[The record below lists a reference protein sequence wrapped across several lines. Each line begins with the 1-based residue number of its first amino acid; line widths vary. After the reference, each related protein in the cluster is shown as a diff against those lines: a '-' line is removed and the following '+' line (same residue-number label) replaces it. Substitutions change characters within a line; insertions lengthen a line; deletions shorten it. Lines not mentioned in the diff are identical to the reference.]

1 MCWAQVKPALKY
13 LTDPKYEHDRPKNTH
28 SSTHDKYFKEQ
39 IMSKQ
44 QYNLHTKTDYLN
56 RKMFLDP
63 AGPVTIQRFEE
74 VKYKKIADFE
84 ATARG
89 FFWQPEEISLTKDS
103 NDFKDAS
110 DAVKHIFTSN
120 LLRQTALDS
129 LQGRGPSQIFMPVIS
144 LPELEAL
151 VYNWTFF
158 ETNIHSKSYSHI
170 IRNIYNVPKD
180 VFNTIHDTK
189 EIVDMASSV
198 GDYYEAL
205 HMVNCRKQMG
215 ETVTEHEHVR
225 AIWMALHAS
234 YALEAF
240 RFMVSFATSL
250 AMVENRIF
258 IGNGN
263 IISLILQDELLHK
276 GWTAYL
282 INQVIKEDPRF
293 LVAKEEC
300 EQEVYQLYMDVIR
313 EEKAW
318 ADYLFNKGP
327 VIGLNAN
334 ILKDFVDY
342 TAVGALKDI
351 GIKYQGIAPKSTPIP
366 WFNKHTDTSKKQTAL
381 QENESTN
388 YVIGVMSEGIDYDAL
403 PAL

>member
-1 MCWAQVKPALKY
+1 VDAEKVLGY
-13 LTDPKYEHDRPKNTH
+13 N
-28 SSTHDKYFKEQ
+28 
-39 IMSKQ
+39 MSQ
-44 QYNLHTKTDYLN
+44 EQYNLNTKTDYLS

-89 FFWQPEEISLTKDS
+89 FFWQPEEISLSKDA
-103 NDFKDAS
+103 NDFKEAS

-129 LQGRGPSQIFMPVIS
+129 LQGRGPSQIFTPVVS

-151 VYNWTFF
+151 VYNWTFY

-198 GDYYEAL
+198 GNYYDAL
-205 HMVNCRKQMG
+205 HQINCRKESG
-215 ETVTEHEHVR
+215 EKINETTHIK

-250 AMVENRIF
+250 AMVENKIF

-293 LVAKEEC
+293 AAIKGEC

-313 EEKAW
+313 EEKEW
-318 ADYLFNKGP
+318 ADYLFQKGP
-327 VIGLNAN
+327 VIGLNAQ

-351 GIKYQGIAPKSTPIP
+351 GIKYNNPAPKSTPIP
-366 WFNKHTDTSKKQTAL
+366 WFNKHSDTSKKQTAL
-381 QENESTN
+381 QESESTN
-388 YVIGVMSEGIDYDAL
+388 YVIGVMSEAIDYDAL
-403 PAL
+403 PSL

>member
-1 MCWAQVKPALKY
+1 
-13 LTDPKYEHDRPKNTH
+13 
-28 SSTHDKYFKEQ
+28 
-39 IMSKQ
+39 MSKR
-44 QYNLHTKTDYLN
+44 QYNLANKTDYVN

-74 VKYKKIADFE
+74 VKYNKIADYE
-84 ATARG
+84 KTARG
-89 FFWQPEEISLTKDS
+89 FFWVPEEINLSKDA

-110 DAVKHIFTSN
+110 AAVKHIFTSN

-129 LQGRGPSQIFMPVIS
+129 LQGRAPSQVFMPVIS

-151 VYNWTFF
+151 IYNWTFF
-158 ETNIHSKSYSHI
+158 ETNIHSRSYSHI

-189 EIVDMASSV
+189 EIVDMAASV
-198 GDYYEAL
+198 GRYYDQL
-205 HMVNCRKQMG
+205 HEINCRKEIG
-215 ETVTEHEHVR
+215 ETISEKDHVR
-225 AIWMALHAS
+225 AIYMALHAS

-276 GWTAYL
+276 GWTAWL
-282 INQVIKEDPRF
+282 INQVVKEDPRF
-293 LVAKEEC
+293 AAAKQEC
-300 EQEVYQLYMDVIR
+300 EAEVYQLYLDVIA
-313 EEKAW
+313 EEKTW
-318 ADYLFNKGP
+318 ADYLFKLGP
-327 VIGLNAN
+327 VIGLNAA

-351 GIKYQGIAPKSTPIP
+351 GIKYQATAPRSTPIP
-366 WFNKHTDTSKKQTAL
+366 WFNKHTDTSKKQSAL
-381 QENESTN
+381 QETESTN
-388 YVIGVMSEGIDYDAL
+388 YVIGVMGENLDYDAL
-403 PAL
+403 PAI

>member
-1 MCWAQVKPALKY
+1 
-13 LTDPKYEHDRPKNTH
+13 
-28 SSTHDKYFKEQ
+28 
-39 IMSKQ
+39 MSQ
-44 QYNLHTKTDYLN
+44 EQYNLKTKTDYLN

-89 FFWQPEEISLTKDS
+89 FFWQPEEISLSKDA

-110 DAVKHIFTSN
+110 DAIKHIFTSN

-129 LQGRGPSQIFMPVIS
+129 LQGRGPTQVFTPVCS
-144 LPELEAL
+144 LPEVEAL
-151 VYNWTFF
+151 MYNWGFF

-180 VFNTIHDTK
+180 VFNTIHDTE
-189 EIVDMASSV
+189 EIVGMASSV
-198 GDYYEAL
+198 GKYYDAL
-205 HMVNCRKQMG
+205 HILNCYK
-215 ETVTEHEHVR
+215 ETGTDVAESHHIK
-225 AIWMALHAS
+225 AIWLALHAS

-250 AMVENRIF
+250 AMVENKIF

-282 INQVIKEDPRF
+282 INQVVKEDQRF
-293 LVAKEEC
+293 AQAKIDC
-300 EQEVYQLYMDVIR
+300 EQEVYAMYMDVIS
-313 EEKAW
+313 EEKQW
-318 ADYLFNKGP
+318 ADYLFKKGP

-342 TAVGALKDI
+342 TAVAALKDI
-351 GIKYQGIAPKSTPIP
+351 GIKYQQAAPKSTPIP
-366 WFNKHTDTSKKQTAL
+366 WFNKHVDTSKKQTAL
-381 QENESTN
+381 QESESTN

>member
-1 MCWAQVKPALKY
+1 
-13 LTDPKYEHDRPKNTH
+13 
-28 SSTHDKYFKEQ
+28 
-39 IMSKQ
+39 MSKQ
-44 QYNLHTKTDYLN
+44 QYNLNTKTDYLS
-56 RKMFLDP
+56 RKMFLDE

-74 VKYKKIADFE
+74 VKYPKIANFE
-84 ATARG
+84 TTARG
-89 FFWQPEEISLTKDS
+89 FFWVPEEVSLTKDAA
-103 NDFKDAS
+103 DFKDAS

-129 LQGRGPSQIFMPVIS
+129 LQGRGPSQVFAPVIS

-158 ETNIHSKSYSHI
+158 ETNIHSRSYSHI
-170 IRNIYNVPKD
+170 IRNIYNVPKE
-180 VFNTIHDTK
+180 VFNTIHDTQ

-198 GDYYEAL
+198 GDYYDAL
-205 HMVNCRKQMG
+205 HQVNCRKELGM
-215 ETVTEHEHVR
+215 EVTEKEHIK
-225 AIWMALHAS
+225 AIYMALHAS

-258 IGNGN
+258 MGNGN

-282 INQVIKEDPRF
+282 INQVVKEDPRF
-293 LVAKEEC
+293 AAVKAEC
-300 EQEVYQLYMDVIR
+300 EQEVYALYMDVIR

-318 ADYLFNKGP
+318 AHYLFKKGP

-334 ILKDFVDY
+334 ILCDFVDY
-342 TAVGALKDI
+342 TARGALLDI
-351 GIKYQGIAPKSTPIP
+351 GIKYQATAPKTTPIP

-381 QENESTN
+381 QESESTS
-388 YVIGVMSEGIDYDAL
+388 YVIGVMSDALDYDEL
-403 PAL
+403 PSI

>member
-1 MCWAQVKPALKY
+1 
-13 LTDPKYEHDRPKNTH
+13 
-28 SSTHDKYFKEQ
+28 
-39 IMSKQ
+39 MSKE
-44 QYNLHTKTDYLN
+44 QYNLKTPTNYLN

-74 VKYKKIADFE
+74 VRYPKIADFE

-129 LQGRGPSQIFMPVIS
+129 LQGRGPTQVFTPVCS
-144 LPELEAL
+144 LPEVEAL
-151 VYNWTFF
+151 MYNWGFF

-198 GDYYEAL
+198 GNYYDKL
-205 HMVNCRKQMG
+205 HAINCAKELG
-215 ETVTEHEHVR
+215 DTNVSETYHIK

-258 IGNGN
+258 MGNGN

-276 GWTAYL
+276 GWTAYI
-282 INQVIKEDPRF
+282 INQVIKEDSRF
-293 LVAKEEC
+293 ADIKAEC
-300 EQEVYQLYMDVIR
+300 EAEVYQLYMDVIR

-318 ADYLFNKGP
+318 ADYLFQKGP
-327 VIGLNAN
+327 VIGLNAA

-351 GIKYQGIAPKSTPIP
+351 GIKYQALAPKTTPIP

-381 QENESTN
+381 QESESTS
-388 YVIGVMSEGIDYDAL
+388 YVIGVMSDTVNYNEL
-403 PAL
+403 PEI

>member
-1 MCWAQVKPALKY
+1 
-13 LTDPKYEHDRPKNTH
+13 
-28 SSTHDKYFKEQ
+28 
-39 IMSKQ
+39 MSKE

-63 AGPVTIQRFEE
+63 QGPVTIQRFEE
-74 VKYKKIADFE
+74 VKYKKLADFDS
-84 ATARG
+84 TARG
-89 FFWQPEEISLTKDS
+89 FFWQPEEISLTKDA
-103 NDFKDAS
+103 NDFKEAS
-110 DAVKHIFTSN
+110 EAVKHIFTSN

-129 LQGRGPSQIFMPVIS
+129 LQGRGPTQVFTPVCSI
-144 LPELEAL
+144 PELEAL
-151 VYNWTFF
+151 MYNWGFF

-180 VFNTIHDTK
+180 IFNTIHDTQ

-198 GDYYEAL
+198 GKYYDKL
-205 HMVNCRKQMG
+205 HELNCFK
-215 ETVTEHEHVR
+215 EINPKTVSEENHIK
-225 AIWMALHAS
+225 AIWLALNAS

-250 AMVENRIF
+250 AMVENKIF

-276 GWTAYL
+276 GWTAYI
-282 INQVIKEDPRF
+282 INQVVKEDERF
-293 LVAKEEC
+293 AKAKREC
-300 EQEVYQLYMDVIR
+300 EGEVYQLYAEVIA
-313 EEKAW
+313 EEKSW

-334 ILKDFVDY
+334 VLKDFVDY
-342 TAVGALKDI
+342 TAVSALKDI
-351 GIKYQGIAPKSTPIP
+351 GIKYQSNAPKSTPIP
-366 WFNKHTDTSKKQTAL
+366 WFNKHSDTSKKQTAL

-388 YVIGVMSEGIDYDAL
+388 YVLGVMSESLDYDQL
-403 PAL
+403 PSL

>member
-1 MCWAQVKPALKY
+1 MAIA
-13 LTDPKYEHDRPKNTH
+13 
-28 SSTHDKYFKEQ
+28 
-39 IMSKQ
+39 
-44 QYNLHTKTDYLN
+44 QYNLNTPTDYLN

-63 AGPVTIQRFEE
+63 LGPVTIQRFEE
-74 VKYKKIADFE
+74 VKYNKLQKVE
-84 ATARG
+84 QTARG
-89 FFWQPEEISLTKDS
+89 FFWVPEEISLSKDA

-129 LQGRGPSQIFMPVIS
+129 LQGRGPSQIFTPVIS

-158 ETNIHSKSYSHI
+158 ETNIHSRSYSHI
-170 IRNIYNVPKD
+170 IRNIYNVPKE
-180 VFNTIHDTK
+180 VFNSIHDTK

-198 GDYYEAL
+198 GNYYDKL
-205 HMVNCRKQMG
+205 HVLNCQK
-215 ETVTEHEHVR
+215 ETGIIVPETEHIK
-225 AIWMALHAS
+225 AIWLALNAS
-234 YALEAF
+234 YALEAL

-250 AMVENRIF
+250 AMVENKIF

-276 GWTAYL
+276 EWTGWI
-282 INQVIKEDPRF
+282 INQVVKEDPRF
-293 LVAKEEC
+293 QKAKQEC
-300 EQEVYQLYMDVIR
+300 EQEVYEMYMDVIR

-318 ADYLFNKGP
+318 ADYLFKKGP
-327 VIGLNAN
+327 VIGLNSN

-342 TAVGALKDI
+342 TAANALKEI
-351 GIKYQGIAPKSTPIP
+351 GLKYNAPHPKNTPIP
-366 WFNKHTDTSKKQTAL
+366 WFNKHSDTSKKQTAL

-388 YVIGVMSEGIDYDAL
+388 YVIGVMSDAINYDEL
-403 PAL
+403 PNL

>member
-1 MCWAQVKPALKY
+1 
-13 LTDPKYEHDRPKNTH
+13 
-28 SSTHDKYFKEQ
+28 
-39 IMSKQ
+39 MSQ
-44 QYNLHTKTDYLN
+44 AQYNLKTKTDYLH

-74 VKYKKIADFE
+74 VKYNKLTKFE
-84 ATARG
+84 AEARG
-89 FFWQPEEISLTKDS
+89 FFWVPEEISLTKDA
-103 NDFKDAS
+103 NDFKEATDT
-110 DAVKHIFTSN
+110 VRHIFTSN

-129 LQGRGPSQIFMPVIS
+129 LQGRGPTQVFTPVCSI
-144 LPELEAL
+144 PELESL
-151 VYNWTFF
+151 MFNWGFF
-158 ETNIHSKSYSHI
+158 ETNIHSRSYSHI

-180 VFNTIHDTK
+180 AFNTIHDTK

-198 GDYYEAL
+198 GNYYDAL
-205 HMVNCRKQMG
+205 HLVNCRKELG
-215 ETVTEHEHVR
+215 EAVTEKEHIR

-263 IISLILQDELLHK
+263 IIQLILQDEILHK
-276 GWTAYL
+276 DWTAWL
-282 INQVIKEDPRF
+282 INQVVKEDPRF
-293 LVAKEEC
+293 AAAKVEC
-300 EQEVYQLYMDVIR
+300 EAEVYDLYTDVIR

-342 TAVGALKDI
+342 TAVGALKEI
-351 GIKYQGIAPKSTPIP
+351 GIKYQNPAPKTTPIP
-366 WFNKHTDTSKKQTAL
+366 WFNKHVNTSNKQTAL
-381 QENESTN
+381 QESESTN
-388 YVIGVMSEGIDYDAL
+388 YVIGVMSDVLDYEAL
-403 PAL
+403 PSL

>member
-1 MCWAQVKPALKY
+1 
-13 LTDPKYEHDRPKNTH
+13 
-28 SSTHDKYFKEQ
+28 
-39 IMSKQ
+39 MSKQ
-44 QYNLHTKTDYLN
+44 QYNLNTKTDYLN

-89 FFWQPEEISLTKDS
+89 FFWQPEEISLSKDA
-103 NDFKDAS
+103 NDFKEAS

-129 LQGRGPSQIFMPVIS
+129 LQGRGPSQIFTPVIS

-151 VYNWTFF
+151 VYNWTFY

-180 VFNTIHDTK
+180 VFNTIHDTQ
-189 EIVDMASSV
+189 EIVGMASSV
-198 GDYYEAL
+198 GDYYDRL
-205 HMVNCRKQMG
+205 HVINCRKEIG
-215 ETVTEHEHVR
+215 ENIAEKDHIK
-225 AIWMALHAS
+225 AIWLALHAS

-250 AMVENRIF
+250 AMVENKIF

-282 INQVIKEDPRF
+282 INQVVKEDSRF
-293 LVAKEEC
+293 ADIKTEC
-300 EQEVYQLYMDVIR
+300 EAEVYALYLDVIR
-313 EEKAW
+313 EEKQW
-318 ADYLFNKGP
+318 AEYLFNKGP

-342 TAVGALKDI
+342 TAADALKQI
-351 GIKYQGIAPKSTPIP
+351 GIKYAQPHPKSTPIP
-366 WFNKHTDTSKKQTAL
+366 WFNKHSDTSKKQTAL
-381 QENESTN
+381 QESESTN
-388 YVIGVMSEGIDYDAL
+388 YVIGVMGENLDYDAL
-403 PAL
+403 PAI

>member
-1 MCWAQVKPALKY
+1 
-13 LTDPKYEHDRPKNTH
+13 
-28 SSTHDKYFKEQ
+28 
-39 IMSKQ
+39 MSKQ
-44 QYNLHTKTDYLN
+44 QYNLATRTDYLN

-74 VKYKKIADFE
+74 VKYKKIADYE

-89 FFWQPEEISLTKDS
+89 FFWQPEEVSLTKDS

-110 DAVKHIFTSN
+110 ETVKHIFTSN

-129 LQGRGPSQIFMPVIS
+129 LQGRGPSQIFMPVVS

-151 VYNWTFF
+151 IYNWTFF

-180 VFNTIHDTK
+180 VFNTIHDTQQ
-189 EIVDMASSV
+189 IIDMASSV
-198 GDYYEAL
+198 GKYYDDL
-205 HMVNCRKQMG
+205 HRINCAKELGQPV
-215 ETVTEHEHVR
+215 EEVEHVR
-225 AIWMALHAS
+225 AIYMALHAS

-250 AMVENRIF
+250 AMVENKIF
-258 IGNGN
+258 MGNGN
-263 IISLILQDELLHK
+263 IISLILQDEILHK
-276 GWTAYL
+276 EWTAYM

-293 LVAKEEC
+293 AAAKIEC
-300 EQEVYQLYMDVIR
+300 EAEVYDLYLDVIR
-313 EEKAW
+313 EEKGW

-342 TAVGALKDI
+342 TAVGALKEI
-351 GIKYQGIAPKSTPIP
+351 GIKYQEPAPRSTPIP
-366 WFNKHTDTSKKQTAL
+366 WFNKHVNTSNKQTAL
-381 QENESTN
+381 QESESTN
-388 YVIGVMSEGIDYDAL
+388 YVIGVMSDQLDYDAL
-403 PAL
+403 PEL

>member
-1 MCWAQVKPALKY
+1 
-13 LTDPKYEHDRPKNTH
+13 
-28 SSTHDKYFKEQ
+28 
-39 IMSKQ
+39 MSKQ
-44 QYNLHTKTDYLN
+44 QYNLQTKTDYLH

-63 AGPVTIQRFEE
+63 QGPVTIQRFEE
-74 VKYKKIADFE
+74 VKYNKIADYE
-84 ATARG
+84 KTARG
-89 FFWQPEEISLTKDS
+89 FFWVPEEISLVKDAQ
-103 NDFKDAS
+103 DFKDAS
-110 DAVKHIFTSN
+110 EAVKHIFTSN

-129 LQGRGPSQIFMPVIS
+129 LQGRGPSQIFTPIVS

-158 ETNIHSKSYSHI
+158 ETNIHSRSYSHI

-189 EIVDMASSV
+189 EIVDMAASV
-198 GDYYEAL
+198 GRYYDRL
-205 HMVNCRKQMG
+205 HEINCLKELGKPDVSEEM
-215 ETVTEHEHVR
+215 HVQ
-225 AIWMALHAS
+225 AIWLALNAS

-250 AMVENRIF
+250 AMVENKIF

-276 GWTAYL
+276 GWTAWL
-282 INQVIKEDPRF
+282 INQVVKEDPRF
-293 LVAKEEC
+293 VKAKQEC
-300 EQEVYQLYMDVIR
+300 EQEVYALYMDVIR

-318 ADYLFNKGP
+318 ADYLFKKGP

-334 ILKDFVDY
+334 ILKEFVDY
-342 TAVGALKDI
+342 TAVTGLKDI
-351 GIKYQGIAPKSTPIP
+351 GLKYTTTVKTNPIP
-366 WFNKHTDTSKKQTAL
+366 WFNKHSDTSKKQTAL

-388 YVIGVMSEGIDYDAL
+388 YVIGVMSDAINYDEL
-403 PAL
+403 PTM

>member
-1 MCWAQVKPALKY
+1 M
-13 LTDPKYEHDRPKNTH
+13 
-28 SSTHDKYFKEQ
+28 STA
-39 IMSKQ
+39 
-44 QYNLHTKTDYLN
+44 QYNLKTKTDYLN

-74 VKYKKIADFE
+74 VKYNKIANFE
-84 ATARG
+84 TTARG
-89 FFWQPEEISLTKDS
+89 FFWVPEEISLTKDAG
-103 NDFKDAS
+103 DFKDAS
-110 DAVKHIFTSN
+110 EAVKHIFTSN

-129 LQGRGPSQIFMPVIS
+129 LQGRGPAQVFTPCVS

-151 VYNWTFF
+151 MYNWSFF
-158 ETNIHSKSYSHI
+158 ETNIHSRSYSHI

-180 VFNTIHDTK
+180 VFNTIHDTE
-189 EIVDMASSV
+189 EIVGMAASV
-198 GDYYEAL
+198 GRYYDEL
-205 HMVNCRKQMG
+205 HVINCRR
-215 ETVTEHEHVR
+215 ELSPDNVTEKEHVK
-225 AIWMALHAS
+225 AIWLALHAS

-276 GWTAYL
+276 GWTAFL
-282 INQVIKEDPRF
+282 INQVVKEDSRF
-293 LVAKEEC
+293 AEAKAEYEA
-300 EQEVYQLYMDVIR
+300 EVYEIYKDVIR
-313 EEKAW
+313 EEKDW
-318 ADYLFNKGP
+318 ATYVFKKGP

-334 ILKDFVDY
+334 ILMDFVDY
-342 TAVGALKDI
+342 TAVDALKQI
-351 GIKYQGIAPKSTPIP
+351 GIKYQEPAPRSTPIP
-366 WFNKHTDTSKKQTAL
+366 WFNKHVDTSKKQTAL

-388 YVIGVMSEGIDYDAL
+388 YVIGVMSDSSDYEEL

>member
-1 MCWAQVKPALKY
+1 
-13 LTDPKYEHDRPKNTH
+13 
-28 SSTHDKYFKEQ
+28 
-39 IMSKQ
+39 MSKA
-44 QYNLHTKTDYLN
+44 QYNLNTKTDYLS

-74 VKYKKIADFE
+74 VKYNKITNFE
-84 ATARG
+84 TTARG
-89 FFWQPEEISLTKDS
+89 FFWVPEEISLSKDA

-129 LQGRGPSQIFMPVIS
+129 LQGRGPSQVFAPVVS

-151 VYNWTFF
+151 IYNWTFF
-158 ETNIHSKSYSHI
+158 ETNIHSRSYSHI

-180 VFNTIHDTK
+180 VFNTIHDTE
-189 EIVDMASSV
+189 EIVGMASSV
-198 GDYYEAL
+198 GNYYDKL
-205 HMVNCRKQMG
+205 HVINCRKELG
-215 ETVTEHEHVR
+215 ESVSEEEHIR
-225 AIWMALHAS
+225 AIYLALHAS

-250 AMVENRIF
+250 AMVENKIF

-276 GWTAYL
+276 GWTAFL
-282 INQVIKEDPRF
+282 INQVVKEDTRF
-293 LVAKEEC
+293 AKAKEEC
-300 EQEVYQLYMDVIR
+300 EQEVYNLYMDVIR

-334 ILKDFVDY
+334 ILKEFVDY
-342 TAVGALKDI
+342 TAVGALKEI
-351 GIKYQGIAPKSTPIP
+351 GIKYQQPAPKTTPIP
-366 WFNKHTDTSKKQTAL
+366 WFNKHTDTSKKQSAL
-381 QENESTN
+381 QETESTN
-388 YVIGVMSEGIDYDAL
+388 YVIGVMSDQLDYEEL